1 MVNIPYMD
9 AMGKNQLPSE
19 SLCYRGK
26 GGSFYNNFSQCPG
39 TYRLIDL

>member
-19 SLCYRGK
+19 SLCYGE

-39 TYRLIDL
+39 ISRLIDL